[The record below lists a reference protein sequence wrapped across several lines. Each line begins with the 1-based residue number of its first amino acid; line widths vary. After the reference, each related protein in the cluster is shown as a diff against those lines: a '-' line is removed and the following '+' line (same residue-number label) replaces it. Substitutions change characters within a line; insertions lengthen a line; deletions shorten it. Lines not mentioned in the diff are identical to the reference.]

1 MKKLFS
7 LLAVLTL
14 IIGSFG
20 FVSQPV
26 NALGLNGLT
35 FNQASTIVAVE
46 AVTGDRRNEAD
57 EKLASGYGQ
66 KIDLNNANVRL
77 FRQYKGFYPNLA
89 AKIVKYAPYE
99 KVEDVLDIPGLSE
112 TQKERLQANL
122 ENFTVTEPSS
132 VFLEGDERLNNGNY

>member
-1 MKKLFS
+1 MKKLVS

-14 IIGSFG
+14 IVGSFG
-20 FVSQPV
+20 FIAQPV
-26 NALGLNGLT
+26 GAMGLNGLS
-35 FNQASTIVAVE
+35 FSQSSLLAVE
-46 AVTGDRRNEAD
+46 AVSGDRRNEAD
-57 EKLASGYGQ
+57 DKLASDYGQ

-89 AKIVKYAPYE
+89 AQIVKYAPYE

-112 TQKERLQANL
+112 KQKERLQANL

-132 VFLEGDERLNNGNY
+132 VFLEGQERLNNGNY

>member
-7 LLAVLTL
+7 WLAALTL
-14 IIGSFG
+14 LVGSFG
-20 FVSQPV
+20 FNVHSV
-26 NALGLNGLT
+26 NALTLNGVS
-35 FNQASTIVAVE
+35 FGQSSTILAVE
-46 AVTGDRRNEAD
+46 AVQGDRRNEAD
-57 EKLASGYGQ
+57 EKLASDYGQ

-89 AKIVKYAPYE
+89 AKIVKYAPYQN
-99 KVEDVLDIPGLSE
+99 VEDVLNIPGLSE

-122 ENFTVTEPSS
+122 ENFTVTDPSS